1 MGLGLFLFPLVHG
14 AASFSLSHASI
25 NLASVILCLSD
36 DAARRALAHRALSFR
51 SSLSL
56 LSLEGISTLE
66 LRMRM
71 MPITMTAFYERCLFR
86 SIEKVSGTGTPSQLR
101 IHHSSCLTILSRIS
115 PVSLSLF
122 LMFPADLG
130 AHAHTHRPTREE
142 SFQSRTELRRAFRR
156 AGGAAV
162 AAASFDARAHSPS
175 LSQRALLV
183 SRPKRRSHE
192 EEWTHPAVARIAR

>member
-1 MGLGLFLFPLVHG
+1 MTRRG
-14 AASFSLSHASI
+14 ASG
-25 NLASVILCLSD
+25 
-36 DAARRALAHRALSFR
+36 ALAHRALSFR

-86 SIEKVSGTGTPSQLR
+86 SIETVSGTGTPSQLR

-162 AAASFDARAHSPS
+162 APS
-175 LSQRALLV
+175 QPPLSTHALT
-183 SRPKRRSHE
+183 RPLFRSALCSYLAPSDGGTRRSGPIRP
-192 EEWTHPAVARIAR
+192 WRG